1 MPFNPNDR
9 GYELSRSQIPKLP
22 ELKLPKL
29 SELPPNALIVNAE
42 SNYASEFY
50 KRLIKWINDFNASLD
65 EKHEVGLRLVSFG
78 QTVTFHLQ
86 DLGYWDP
93 SLISFSGTTETG
105 EPVELIQHVSQ
116 ISILLM
122 KMQRLQPEKP
132 KVPIGFHSP

>member
-1 MPFNPNDR
+1 M
-9 GYELSRSQIPKLP
+9 IPKLQLP
-22 ELKLPKL
+22 EFQMPK
-29 SELPPNALIVNAE
+29 PNALIVNAE
-42 SNYASEFY
+42 SNYASEFH
-50 KRLIKWINDFNASLD
+50 KRLMKWINDFNASLD
-65 EKHEVGLRLVSFG
+65 DKHEVGLRLVSFG

-132 KVPIGFHSP
+132 KVPIGFHSPQGGDTDTDTNWESVGNAT